1 MGLLR
6 SRIYGDN
13 PFVDQ
18 ERAKVIEVWN
28 SKKYTEGLEI
38 SHVIEEKDDFV
49 YIRVYFG
56 KLEVRRCKFEKQKV
70 NKVSKT
76 YLDLRFYLENAY
88 KQFEAKWWPKKYNI
102 NETQV
107 RQDHWVSFNQEYRK

>member
-1 MGLLR
+1 MTALMGGIFFGSRDFEFTQQQILLLMK
-6 SRIYGDN
+6 SQIYPEGN
-13 PFVDQ
+13 PFVDE
-18 ERAKVIEVWN
+18 ERMKVIEVLN

-38 SHVIEEKDDFV
+38 SHVVEEKEDNV
-49 YIRVYFG
+49 YIRVYLG

-88 KQFEAKWWPKKYNI
+88 K
-102 NETQV
+102 
-107 RQDHWVSFNQEYRK
+107 

>member
-1 MGLLR
+1 VEVFSDTMSALVAGIFFDSGDFQIMQELISVLMK
-6 SRIYGDN
+6 SQIYNERN
-13 PFVDQ
+13 PFIDE
-18 ERAKVIEVWN
+18 ERMKVNEVWA

-38 SHVIEEKDDFV
+38 THVVEEKNDFI
-49 YIRVYFG
+49 YIRVYLG

-88 KQFEAKWWPKKYNI
+88 K
-102 NETQV
+102 
-107 RQDHWVSFNQEYRK
+107 